1 MKQYAA
7 RVTTSMSKGAGQP
20 AWFARLR
27 KFAHGRSH
35 AMSAIRR
42 SIAKARRR

>member
-1 MKQYAA
+1 MKAV
-7 RVTTSMSKGAGQP
+7 RVASLKRRGAGKA

-27 KFAHGRSH
+27 KFAHGKSH

-42 SIAKARRR
+42 SVAKARRL